1 MSSGRYNPTRLG
13 VVRPGDRFGLLAA
26 IELGP
31 YLYRTKQRTW
41 KCHCDCGREIVVR
54 QDCLRSGNT
63 ASCGC
68 QRKEHAAEAVRR
80 RCTTHGQSKIAEYFV
95 WKTMKAR
102 CLNPHN
108 SEFKNYGGRG
118 IQVCDRW
125 QNSFAAFIQ
134 DMGARPSLAH
144 SIDRVNNDGNYEPG
158 NCRWAI
164 GREQA
169 RNTRRNH
176 MITANGMTM
185 SIAGWAERSNIR
197 PQTISRRLRVY
208 GWPADEAVGIQLRK
222 TS

>member
-1 MSSGRYNPTRLG
+1 MNGHFTVPGMVYGRLT
-13 VVRPGDRFGLLAA
+13 VIEPGPPIPGS
-26 IELGP
+26 
-31 YLYRTKQRTW
+31 KKKTW
-41 KCHCDCGREIVVR
+41 KCRCSCGTMRIYR
-54 QDCLRSGNT
+54 QEYLRSGHT
-63 ASCGC
+63 SSCGC
-68 QRKEHAAEAVRR
+68 FQREAFSKRR
-80 RCTTHGQSKIAEYFV
+80 TTHGKSDTAEYHI
-95 WKTMKAR
+95 WSQMKTR
-102 CLNPHN
+102 CLCSTVPG
-108 SEFKNYGGRG
+108 FKDYGGRG
-118 IQVCDRW
+118 IKVCDRW
-125 QNSFAAFIQ
+125 RNSFAAFIQ
-134 DMGARPSLAH
+134 DMGPRPSLAH